1 MPLFS
6 QMQCVQAEIA
16 AKIALQVLATPQNQ
30 LTSTTSTKGDVG
42 GNHSIFCLVV
52 SSNTLAVTIIL
63 AVAFQPHNSEQRSEG
78 ESHAI
83 GL

>member
-1 MPLFS
+1 MPLFR

-30 LTSTTSTKGDVG
+30 PTTTTSTKGDVG

-63 AVAFQPHNSEQRSEG
+63 AVAFKPHKSEQRSEG